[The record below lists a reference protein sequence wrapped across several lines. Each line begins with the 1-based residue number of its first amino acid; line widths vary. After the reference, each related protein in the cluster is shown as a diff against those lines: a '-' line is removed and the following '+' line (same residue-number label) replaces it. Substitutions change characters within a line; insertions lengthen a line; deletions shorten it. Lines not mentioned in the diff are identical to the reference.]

1 MTDNNLHGLALPPP
15 GGRGNTARPPGAPL
29 TPPSTAPGPARAPA
43 PAPEPAPAPTVDAV
57 PQPGAPAAADP
68 PAPIDATAAA
78 LQARITALE
87 TLLAAERD
95 RGGAPWAGHG
105 AIASLEAPA
114 PKDSPRKVVLPDIVP
129 GFKANALDS
138 VIPPRVDQAFA
149 AFHYVPYTALSRSA
163 RSKAL
168 SGDAEVVITNGT
180 LVAKGLDK
188 SGEASISI
196 LEWIDAAAIAVRRT
210 RVFHGDARAHALEEH
225 HKVVSQLGATYG
237 WPVAVQYDIQQR
249 GASASV
255 HTHDLSTLD
264 EKALTL
270 AIGKVTIAAANAASA
285 TVSHQPGPST

>member
-1 MTDNNLHGLALPPP
+1 MQSKFSSHCLCIIAAVDVVPFRSFTVPSPTPWWQRQHCA
-15 GGRGNTARPPGAPL
+15 PPGAPI

-43 PAPEPAPAPTVDAV
+43 PVPEPAPTVDAV

-68 PAPIDATAAA
+68 PAPINATAAA
-78 LQARITALE
+78 LQARITTLE

-95 RGGAPWAGHG
+95 KGGAPWAGHR
-105 AIASLEAPA
+105 AIASLEAPV

-129 GFKANALDS
+129 GFKANALNS

-210 RVFHGDARAHALEEH
+210 HVFHGDARAHALEEH

-237 WPVAVQYDIQQR
+237 WPCR
-249 GASASV
+249 SV
-255 HTHDLSTLD
+255 RHPATWGLCQCAHT
-264 EKALTL
+264 
-270 AIGKVTIAAANAASA
+270 
-285 TVSHQPGPST
+285 